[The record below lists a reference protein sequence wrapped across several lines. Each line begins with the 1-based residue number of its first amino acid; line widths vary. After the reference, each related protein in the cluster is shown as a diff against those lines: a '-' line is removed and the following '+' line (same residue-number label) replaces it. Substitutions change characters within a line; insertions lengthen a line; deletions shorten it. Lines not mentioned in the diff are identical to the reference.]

1 MGANFNIMEEL
12 ELAKKEAEDCT
23 KKATEFEY
31 QVFKLKKE
39 IDFQIEKKEE
49 VL

>member
-12 ELAKKEAEDCT
+12 ELAKKEAEECT

-31 QVFKLKKE
+31 
-39 IDFQIEKKEE
+39 
-49 VL
+49 